1 MTVASS
7 GKLIVLSA
15 PSGSGKTSIAKVLLQ
30 RFPFMTFSVSAT
42 TRPMRPGEVHARDYY
57 FLTKEDFRRRID
69 RGELV
74 EWEEIYT
81 NYYGTLKSEVDRAL
95 ANGQVMLFDV
105 DVKGALS
112 IKAKYPNDAVLIFV
126 APPSVEELRAR
137 LVNRKT
143 EDAATVER
151 RMARVPMEM
160 ELASKFDHTVVNDD
174 LQRACDEATDI
185 VRAVLHTTDAE
196 R

>member
-1 MTVASS
+1 MATS

-15 PSGSGKTSIAKVLLQ
+15 PSGAGKTSIAKVLLQ
-30 RFPFMTFSVSAT
+30 RFPRLTFSVSAT
-42 TRPMRPGEVHARDYY
+42 TRPMRPGEVHGRDYF

-69 RGELV
+69 QGDLV

-81 NYYGTLKSEVDRAL
+81 NYYGTLRSEVDRTL
-95 ANGQVMLFDV
+95 TNGQMMLFDV

-126 APPSVEELRAR
+126 APPSVEELRTR

-151 RMARVPMEM
+151 RMARV
-160 ELASKFDHTVVNDD
+160 
-174 LQRACDEATDI
+174 
-185 VRAVLHTTDAE
+185 
-196 R
+196 

>member
-1 MTVASS
+1 MTVATS

-15 PSGSGKTSIAKVLLQ
+15 PSGAGKTSIAKVLLQ
-30 RFPFMTFSVSAT
+30 RFPLMTFSVSAT
-42 TRPMRPGEVHARDYY
+42 TRPMRPGEVHARDYF
-57 FLTKEDFRRRID
+57 FLTKEDFRLRID

-112 IKAKYPNDAVLIFV
+112 IKAKYPKDAVLIFV
-126 APPSVEELRAR
+126 APPSVDELRAR

-174 LQRACDEATDI
+174 LQRACDEATEI
-185 VRAVLHTTDAE
+185 VRRALK
-196 R
+196 

>member
-1 MTVASS
+1 MASA

-15 PSGSGKTSIAKVLLQ
+15 PSGAGKTSIAKVLLQ
-30 RFPFMTFSVSAT
+30 RFPQMTFSVSAT
-42 TRPMRPGEVHARDYY
+42 TRAMRPGETHGRDYF
-57 FLTKEDFRRRID
+57 FLTKEDFRGRID

-81 NYYGTLKSEVDRAL
+81 NFYGTLKSEVDRAL

-112 IKAKYPNDAVLIFV
+112 IKAKYPKDALIIFV
-126 APPSVEELRAR
+126 APPSVDELRTR
-137 LVNRKT
+137 LLNRKT
-143 EDAATVER
+143 EDAATIER

-160 ELASKFDHTVVNDD
+160 DLASKFDHRVVNDD
-174 LQRACDEATDI
+174 LQRASDEATEI
-185 VRAVLHTTDAE
+185 VRVALKTTNGE

>member
-1 MTVASS
+1 MTVANS

-30 RFPFMTFSVSAT
+30 RFPMMTFSVSAT
-42 TRPMRPGEVHARDYY
+42 TRPMRPGEVHARDYF
-57 FLTKEDFRRRID
+57 FLTKEDFLRRID

-74 EWEEIYT
+74 EWEEIYA

-112 IKAKYPNDAVLIFV
+112 IKAKYPQDAVLIFI

-174 LQRACDEATDI
+174 LQRACDETTEI
-185 VRAVLHTTDAE
+185 VRKALTT
-196 R
+196 

>member
-1 MTVASS
+1 MAAA

-15 PSGSGKTSIAKVLLQ
+15 PSGAGKTSIAKVLLQ
-30 RFPFMTFSVSAT
+30 RFPQMTFSVSAT
-42 TRPMRPGEVHARDYY
+42 TRTMRPGETHGRDYF
-57 FLTKEDFRRRID
+57 FLTKEDFRGRID

-95 ANGQVMLFDV
+95 ANGRVMLFDV

-112 IKAKYPNDAVLIFV
+112 IKTKYPNDSLIIFV
-126 APPSVEELRAR
+126 SPPSAEELRTR
-137 LVNRKT
+137 LLNRKT
-143 EDAATVER
+143 EDAATIER

-160 ELASKFDHTVVNDD
+160 ELATKFDHRVVNDD
-174 LQRACDEATDI
+174 LQRACDEATEI
-185 VRAVLHTTDAE
+185 VGAALRATG
-196 R
+196 